1 MNLRM
6 IHVLEIMMIIL
17 QGWYKT
23 ERNKMSIQFWLS
35 KLLFLHHEHWE
46 RLFKNFKVI
55 IFFLLSKLI
64 FDKYVYV
71 ELWLLTA
78 LKVIINV
85 SDIKM
90 IFISNWNS
98 LWFINSLYE
107 ENITNKVWFH
117 ERVFIFY
124 KIWDCAKFEIKYFL
138 SIYYGFVKR

>member
-1 MNLRM
+1 MY
-6 IHVLEIMMIIL
+6 IL
-17 QGWYKT
+17 NCDYW
-23 ERNKMSIQFWLS
+23 F
-35 KLLFLHHEHWE
+35 
-46 RLFKNFKVI
+46 
-55 IFFLLSKLI
+55 
-64 FDKYVYV
+64 
-71 ELWLLTA
+71 
-78 LKVIINV
+78 V

-138 SIYYGFVKR
+138 SIYYGFVKRWIQSFINLYFQVTHQAAHLWYCSSLSDANLHHSRNASHPVKEILFQLQLTLFFVYIYFTM